1 MARIVVRRITYPH
14 LLTITTSVSTISRL
28 LANVAQ
34 AMTPTLLMELRTQET
49 LHADSSVQRAPRW
62 SRVTLSHRR
71 DE

>member
-14 LLTITTSVSTISRL
+14 LLTTTTSVSTISRL
-28 LANVAQ
+28 LANLAQ

-49 LHADSSVQRAPRW
+49 LHTNSSVQRVPRW
-62 SRVTLSHRR
+62 SQVTLSHWR